1 LATASFET
9 VCILDKLTSWNYS
22 VDTERCA
29 GSALAD
35 VGTMTKGDSPQTM
48 TPIRILHL
56 ADVHI
61 GMENY
66 GRIDPA
72 TGLNGRVMDFLR
84 RLTDVVDYAL
94 AHEIDL
100 VLFAGDAYKN
110 RDPNSTYR
118 REFARRIKRLAD
130 AGLPVVLLVGNHDL
144 PSQERRAS
152 SIDIFRTLEVPNVV
166 VGNRDQ
172 LHLIT
177 TRRGEPIQVATV
189 PYPVRQRL
197 LARDEYKDKTIA
209 ELDVLV
215 QQLVSENIRALAD
228 QVDSSLPAVLCGHF
242 SVSDAKYG
250 SERSVML
257 GRDVVVLKSVLA
269 DPAWDYVALGHI
281 HRHQALNEG
290 HHPPIV
296 YCGSLERID
305 FGEERE
311 SKGFVVANV
320 SRGDTQWEF
329 VPMAAR
335 RFLTIRSDV
344 REKTDPLATLLDSI
358 AQHDVSD
365 AVVRVSVQA
374 LAEQEGLLRDAEIRQ
389 ALSQAYYV
397 ASVSK
402 EIERAYRQRLGG
414 EAPEELTPAELL
426 ARYLESKNT
435 PPERV
440 RTILRHAE
448 EIFQADA

>member
-1 LATASFET
+1 MNE
-9 VCILDKLTSWNYS
+9 
-22 VDTERCA
+22 
-29 GSALAD
+29 
-35 VGTMTKGDSPQTM
+35 
-48 TPIRILHL
+48 IRILHL
-56 ADVHI
+56 ADVHV

-84 RLTDVVDYAL
+84 RLSQVVDYAL
-94 AHEIDL
+94 DHEIDL

-130 AGLPVVLLVGNHDL
+130 AGIPVVLLVGNHDL
-144 PSQERRAS
+144 PAQERRAT
-152 SIDIFRTLEVPNVV
+152 SIDIFRTLEVPNVL

-172 LHLIT
+172 VHLVT
-177 TRRGEPIQVATV
+177 TRRGAPIQVGTV

-197 LARDEYKDKTIA
+197 LAREQYKDKTIA

-215 QQLVSENIRALAD
+215 QQLVAENIRALAA
-228 QVDSSLPAVLCGHF
+228 QVDSSIPAVLCGHF
-242 SVSDAKYG
+242 SVSDAKFG

-269 DPAWDYVALGHI
+269 DAAWDYVALGHI
-281 HRHQALNEG
+281 HRHQTLNEG
-290 HHPPIV
+290 QHPPIV

-311 SKGFVVANV
+311 VKGFVVAKV
-320 SRGDTQWEF
+320 RRGATQWEF
-329 VPMAAR
+329 VPVAAR
-335 RFLTIRSDV
+335 RFLTIRADV
-344 REKTDPLATLLDSI
+344 REEGDPLAALLETI
-358 AQHDVSD
+358 AQYDVSD
-365 AVVRVSVQA
+365 SVVRVIVQA
-374 LAEQEGLLRDAEIRQ
+374 LAEQEGLLRDAEIHQ
-389 ALSQAYYV
+389 ALSEAYYI

-414 EAPEELTPAELL
+414 ESPEELTPAELL
-426 ARYLESKNT
+426 ARYLESRDT

-440 RTILRHAE
+440 QVIVRHAE
-448 EIFQADA
+448 EIFEAEP